1 MKRLLLT
8 VLAALAG
15 TFAVHAQSIR
25 DLDIRA
31 VLRPDGSARVT
42 QVWDVSVVRGTEW
55 YIPINNLGEMSVT
68 DLSVSENGQPFVSEG
83 NRWDVDRSLEE
94 KTGRC
99 GIVEKR
105 DGVELCWGQG
115 SYGPHVWT
123 AEFTVH
129 GLVQAFSD
137 ADGFNFMFVNPSLVA
152 PPQHVKI
159 TLVNGTGG
167 PEWTYDNTR
176 VWGFGSYGD
185 INVEDGAIV
194 YESLEPYS
202 DGSSAIIL
210 TRFEKG
216 LFQPEVARDMSFDEL
231 REKAMKGSSYG
242 ENDKEET
249 FFKWLMALLFGGAL
263 FASLRAAVLQAL
275 GYKYKKSMYG
285 KTKITEWFREAP
297 LGGNLFA
304 SSYVLD
310 NGWRFAGP
318 ASSKN
323 LIGALF
329 LRWILDGKVK
339 VVPDPD
345 KPKRVNLAFTPGLE
359 FEDDVEG
366 ALYRMALEASGGN
379 LLLESGEFEKWS
391 ERHYKQ
397 FLAWP
402 DRAKARGRSY
412 LHEKNYLQHTST
424 TNKDGGGIQELPQR
438 LHPVQGA
445 RRRGSGP
452 VEGLPRVRPVVRHR
466 RQGGRAVPETV
477 SEGIPGAVPVRGR
490 GPDGHATHHPHEQHD
505 HHLRDEPRRGQV
517 PGRQHQGYRRP
528 HLLRRRRRILR
539 RRIRR
544 RQPIGGKFY
553 SGDRR

>member
-15 TFAVHAQSIR
+15 IFAVHAQSIR

-31 VLRPDGSARVT
+31 VLQPDGSARVT

-55 YIPINNLGEMSVT
+55 YIPIDNLGKMSVT

-105 DGVELCWGQG
+105 NGVELCWGQG

-297 LGGNLFA
+297 MGGNLFA

-424 TNKDGGGIQELPQR
+424 TNKDGQEQACRVVEFKNFLNDFTLSKERGAVEVGLWKDYLVFAQLYGIADKVAEQFQKLYPKEFQELSQAVGVNPNDMMRTIR
-438 LHPVQGA
+438 LNNMTTTSA
-445 RRRGSGP
+445 MN
-452 VEGLPRVRPVVRHR
+452 
-466 RQGGRAVPETV
+466 RAVSKYQAGSIKGT
-477 SEGIPGAVPVRGR
+477 G
-490 GPDGHATHHPHEQHD
+490 GHTSF
-505 HHLRDEPRRGQV
+505 
-517 PGRQHQGYRRP
+517 
-528 HLLRRRRRILR
+528 
-539 RRIRR
+539 
-544 RQPIGGKFY
+544 GGGGGF
-553 SGDRR
+553 SGGGFGGGSR